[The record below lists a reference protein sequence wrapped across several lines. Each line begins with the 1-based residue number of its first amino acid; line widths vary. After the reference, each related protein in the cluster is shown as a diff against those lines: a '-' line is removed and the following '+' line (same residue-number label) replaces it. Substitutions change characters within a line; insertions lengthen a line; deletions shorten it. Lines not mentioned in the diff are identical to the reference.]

1 MMDHAKIALIIPDHR
16 TMDQNVLQILAN
28 QKNIFITGDIVFLAQ
43 VEWLLIPQNKAALL
57 VMSFFL
63 TIHQLF
69 VVIVR

>member
-43 VEWLLIPQNKAALL
+43 VE
-57 VMSFFL
+57 
-63 TIHQLF
+63 
-69 VVIVR
+69 